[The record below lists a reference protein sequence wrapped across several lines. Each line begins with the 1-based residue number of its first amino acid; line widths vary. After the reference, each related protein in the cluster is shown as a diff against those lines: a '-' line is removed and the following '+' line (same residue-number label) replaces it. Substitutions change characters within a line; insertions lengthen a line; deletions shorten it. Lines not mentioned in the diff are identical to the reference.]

1 MNIIEYA
8 QREGY
13 LTDEWLMKNKPT
25 DEGYDGNALLYTG
38 TLLALAQIRGQL
50 TVDIR
55 DKIVASM
62 LRFEVAP
69 GLFKR
74 AYNDDNQARDDYIG
88 ILAGCSLSQRFDVC
102 ERIYKHGKESGWIY
116 NIEPMD
122 VLDYNYRFDRY
133 PGFIPTVKL
142 SVLESL
148 GMWEQAML
156 AGDMIVTSFKPE
168 DDTSGKLLD
177 SLVCLMLDRSHANFG
192 AKIGSWVF
200 QKRVDIHKSYSI
212 YFSEKHPFAVA
223 TRD

>member
-1 MNIIEYA
+1 MSIIEYA

-25 DEGYDGNALLYTG
+25 DDRYDGNALLYTG
-38 TLLALAQIRGQL
+38 NLMALAQIRGEL

-55 DKIVASM
+55 DKMVNAITK
-62 LRFEVAP
+62 FEIEP

-74 AYNDDNQARDDYIG
+74 AYNDDSQARDDYIG
-88 ILAGCSLSQRFDVC
+88 ILVGCSLSQRFDVC
-102 ERIYKHGKESGWIY
+102 ERIYNYGKREGWVFA
-116 NIEPMD
+116 IEPMD
-122 VLDYNYRFDRY
+122 VLNFNYRFDRY

-156 AGDMIVTSFKPE
+156 CGDMVVTSFKPE
-168 DDTSGKLLD
+168 NDTSGKILD
-177 SLVCLMLDRSHANFG
+177 YLVSLMVDRSKGNYG
-192 AKIGSWVF
+192 AKLGSWVF
-200 QKRVDIHKSYSI
+200 NTRVNIFKTYSI
-212 YFSEKHPFAVA
+212 YFSEKHPFAWH